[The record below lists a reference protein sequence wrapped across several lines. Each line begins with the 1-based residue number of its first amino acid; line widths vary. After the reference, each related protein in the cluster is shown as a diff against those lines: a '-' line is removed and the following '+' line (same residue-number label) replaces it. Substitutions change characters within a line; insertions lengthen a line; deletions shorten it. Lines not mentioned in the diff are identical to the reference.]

1 MSLIKL
7 LTIRP
12 DFTTEEHTVEQGE
25 TYPVLR
31 DAVGG
36 LIEPIDLTPTLT
48 MYVNEEFLYS
58 GQEVNPVASHL
69 FRSAGATYDILGPV
83 ILTGGID
90 DEGETVGLSDVQL
103 YALNAVVS
111 LYKPMPTE

>member
-1 MSLIKL
+1 MSQIKL

-36 LIEPIDLTPTLT
+36 LIEPVDLTPTLT

-58 GQEVNPVASHL
+58 GQEVNPIASHL
-69 FRSAGATYDILGPV
+69 FRSAGADYNILGSV
-83 ILTGGID
+83 IFTGGVD
-90 DEGETVGLSDVQL
+90 EEGETVGLSDAQL
-103 YALNAVVS
+103 YALNAIVT
-111 LYKPMPTE
+111 LNKPE